1 MQSVKRF
8 VKNFTLIVIFFTNTL
23 LLAQICRII
32 QINIMLNYLLNPY
45 LLGFDDIL
53 IFLVDLMNFL
63 IFQVIS
69 YFEYT
74 QPQ

>member
-69 YFEYT
+69 FFEYT